1 MDLSKLSREKQ
12 DLVHDAVAAG
22 YGTERWESRVEV
34 VRRAKHGT
42 RRVLSGLCL
51 WESGRAIDLSLDPA
65 VAKATTSVE
74 DMRAM
79 LGLELVAEA
88 EIASALIARG
98 EDLTAERIKAVFDA
112 RPVTALPQKGREAL
126 LAELVERAVE
136 RGEHLATMR
145 EYLQVRHGEHP
156 AWGGLG
162 DSVANADS
170 FLQKIG
176 MNDPVRAEAL
186 AQELRRQPLVF
197 ADAMGVLVERI
208 PSYVNRLEEGLRMGT
223 APKGNVAAIV
233 ASVAPAAESA
243 WNWTR
248 DEHDSQKLHL
258 ADASGRH
265 VASIWKSGSR
275 WGALTG
281 ETFSTQREARE
292 AMESHARQWLH
303 TEQEEVQS
311 RQEVTAPGVDV
322 GGHGETY
329 LYTFPV
335 IERRIGATPTGREG
349 WSWVTHGLPVGHRGA
364 GNKYEVL
371 ADYKEVRRAAGFEI
385 VAYDMSQAYSRI
397 GYLPKPKVIVSQRE
411 VSAIDPKLQRLAF
424 VQEWSDELVDH
435 FLSACRAKGY
445 DEEMIFSVAQRA
457 AESLNLDGIRGG
469 DSSLVHAAADLLGFD
484 SGEAL
489 LEFTRTYPDLATKHG
504 AGPALSSCEGV
515 VIGVSLTTVVF
526 EVADGGRFGAERT
539 RFPNGAVE
547 LGDQLV
553 ADRFGSVRKLAKTEP
568 APVSTTESLSPNM

>member
-12 DLVHDAVAAG
+12 DFVRDAVAAG
-22 YGTERWESRVEV
+22 YGLERWESRVEV

-65 VAKATTSVE
+65 IAKTTTSVE

-98 EDLTAERIKAVFDA
+98 EDPTAERVKEIFDA
-112 RPVTALPQKGREAL
+112 RPVTALPQKGRETL
-126 LAELVERAVE
+126 LADLVERAVE
-136 RGEHLATMR
+136 RGGHLAIMR

-156 AWGGLG
+156 AWGGLS

-170 FLQKIG
+170 FLQKLG
-176 MNDPVRAEAL
+176 MNDSVRAEAL
-186 AQELRRQPLVF
+186 AQELRRQPQVF
-197 ADAMGVLVERI
+197 ADAMGVSLDRI
-208 PSYVNRLEEGLRMGT
+208 PSYVKRLEEGLRMGA
-223 APKGNVAAIV
+223 APKGNVAALV
-233 ASVAPAAESA
+233 ASVPPATESV
-243 WNWTR
+243 WTWTR

-265 VASIWKSGSR
+265 LASIWKSGSR

-281 ETFSTQREARE
+281 ETFGTQREARDV
-292 AMESHARQWLH
+292 MESHAGQWLH

-349 WSWVTHGLPVGHRGA
+349 WTWVTHGLPVGHRGA

-371 ADYKEVRRAAGFEI
+371 ADYKELRRAAGFEI
-385 VAYDMSQAYSRI
+385 VAYDMSQGYSRI
-397 GYLPKPKVIVSQRE
+397 GYLPRPKAIVSQPE
-411 VSAIDPKLQRLAF
+411 LSSIDPKLQRLAF

-435 FLSACRAKGY
+435 FLTGCRAKGY
-445 DEEMIFSVAQRA
+445 DEEMIFSLAEKA
-457 AESLNLDGIRGG
+457 AENLILNDLRGG
-469 DSSLVHAAADLLGFD
+469 DPALVQSAAQVLGFE

-489 LEFTRTYPDLATKHG
+489 AELRAAHPDLATKLNAG
-504 AGPALSSCEGV
+504 AVLSNCEGQV
-515 VIGVSLTTVVF
+515 VGTSLTTVVF
-526 EVADGGRFGAERT
+526 ETAEGHRYGVERA
-539 RFPNGAVE
+539 RFPKGAVE
-547 LGDQLV
+547 PGDRIA
-553 ADRFGSVRKLAKTEP
+553 ADRFGGVRKLDLVERACEAKD
-568 APVSTTESLSPNM
+568 ESISPEL